1 MGEPETSPGGRR
13 RDEEARMGF
22 KLDLREIGW
31 APYVMI
37 GGGLGLGIF
46 VLAIA
51 TLRWRELQRGV
62 RGRKNPPAGLRS
74 GHG

>member
-1 MGEPETSPGGRR
+1 MNGEPETSPGGRR
-13 RDEEARMGF
+13 RSRHEVAGMGF

-37 GGGLGLGIF
+37 GGGFGAALL

-51 TLRWRELQRGV
+51 MFL
-62 RGRKNPPAGLRS
+62 K
-74 GHG
+74 HG

>member
-13 RDEEARMGF
+13 RSEEAGMGF

-51 TLRWRELQRGV
+51 TFL
-62 RGRKNPPAGLRS
+62 K
-74 GHG
+74 HG